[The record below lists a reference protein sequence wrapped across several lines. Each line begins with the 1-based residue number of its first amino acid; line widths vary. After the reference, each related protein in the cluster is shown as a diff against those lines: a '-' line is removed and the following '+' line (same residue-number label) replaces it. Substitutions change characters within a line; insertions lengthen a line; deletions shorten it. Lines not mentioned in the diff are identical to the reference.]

1 MAMNMPG
8 FTAEASLDGARD
20 RYHVAVTTA
29 VIGRDAIKPAL
40 QVSDEPDW
48 VDCNNP
54 DLAYVCMECGARG
67 GGTIWCCR
75 SDYCAVIDHR
85 FQGGGGVLAFRRAKS
100 SPRVAATR

>member
-1 MAMNMPG
+1 MNMPG

-20 RYHVAVTTA
+20 RYRVAVTTA
-29 VIGRDAIKPAL
+29 VIGSDATKLVLQARD
-40 QVSDEPDW
+40 DEPDW

-54 DLAYVCMECGARG
+54 DLAAVCVECGARG

-85 FQGGGGVLAFRRAKS
+85 FQGGGVIAFRRTKS
-100 SPRVAATR
+100 SPRVAVTR